1 MTTKNQIFTSVLAGS
16 PLITSEK
23 LVGSENYLSWSA
35 SVELWFMGQGY
46 EDHLVTQEADIPEAK
61 GLYTN
66 DIQRLYKV
74 ASAIVHLS
82 QQDLDLSTYIGQ
94 IASLKEQFLTV
105 MPLTPDVGAQQTQL
119 DKFFMVLTL
128 IGLRPDLEPIC
139 DQILGSSSVSSLDD
153 VFARLLRI
161 SSTQTLPSDSASD
174 SSMLVSQTTSRGG
187 RSGTRGRGQRPH
199 CTIAINL
206 ATLAIVAISYMEDL
220 LALPIWPSPLIL
232 RCLSLRAPPHL
243 RHLRLLLPLLPSL
256 DLFSSITTTSDLPT
270 VTLANGSQTVAKGI
284 GLALPLPSLP
294 LTSVLYTPECPFN
307 LISISKIT
315 ITLNCSIT
323 FSDKLVTLQDRST
336 GKTIGIGHESQ
347 GLYHLTSDSSPAV
360 CISTD
365 APLLIHNRL
374 GHPSLSKFQK
384 MVPRFSTLSSL
395 PCESCQLGKHTRVSF
410 PKRLN
415 NRAKSPFELVHTDV
429 WGPCRTASTLGFQY
443 FVTFIDDYSRSQ
455 FTSFMSHHGILH
467 QSSCAHTPQQ
477 NGVAERK
484 NRHLVETAHSSLPS
498 FPDQPLYF
506 LPPRVFGCTCFVHI
520 LTPGQDKLSA
530 KAMKCLFLGYSRLQK
545 GYRCYSLETHRYFI
559 SADVTFF
566 EDSPFFSTTSE
577 SLPVSEVYHRRP
589 RVVAPLPFPEAPA
602 DSLPI
607 PSASPAPALPSPN
620 DLPIAVRKGTRSTR
634 NPHPIYNF
642 LSYHRLSSPYSAFVS
657 AISSVPLPK
666 STHEA
671 LSHPGWRQAMV
682 DEMAALHSNGTWD
695 LVVLPSGK
703 STVGCRWVYAVK
715 VGPDGQVDRL
725 KARLVAKGYTQVYG
739 SDYGDTFSPVAK
751 IASVRLLLSMAAMCS
766 WPLYQLDI
774 KNAFLHG
781 DLAEEVYMEQPPG
794 LLLRGSLCIYLVV
807 YVDDIVITGSDQ
819 DGIQKLKQHLFTHFQ
834 TKDLGKLKYFLGI
847 EITQSSSGVVLS
859 QRKYALDILEE
870 TGMLD
875 CKPVDTPMDP
885 NVKLVPG
892 QGEPLGDPGRYRRL
906 VGKLN
911 YLTIT
916 RPDISFPVS
925 VVSQF
930 LQSPCDSHWD
940 VVIRI
945 LRYIKSTPGQGVLY
959 ENRGHTQVVGYTD
972 ADWAG
977 SPTDRRS
984 TSGYCVF
991 IGGNLISWKSKKQDV
1006 VARSSAEAEYRAM
1019 ALATCELIWLRHLL
1033 QELRFGKDEQM
1044 KLICDNQA
1052 ALHIA
1057 SNPVFHERT
1066 KHIEVDCHFIREKIA
1081 SGCVATSFV
1090 NSNDQLADIFTKSL
1104 RGPRIKYIC
1113 NKLGAYDVYAPA

>member
-1 MTTKNQIFTSVLAGS
+1 MAQSSDS
-16 PLITSEK
+16 PLPQPPS
-23 LVGSENYLSWSA
+23 SSA
-35 SVELWFMGQGY
+35 SQTSQASIASVAQPGNASACLTHTSSLGPWILDSGAS
-46 EDHLVTQEADIPEAK
+46 DHL
-61 GLYTN
+61 
-66 DIQRLYKV
+66 
-74 ASAIVHLS
+74 
-82 QQDLDLSTYIGQ
+82 
-94 IASLKEQFLTV
+94 
-105 MPLTPDVGAQQTQL
+105 
-119 DKFFMVLTL
+119 
-128 IGLRPDLEPIC
+128 
-139 DQILGSSSVSSLDD
+139 
-153 VFARLLRI
+153 
-161 SSTQTLPSDSASD
+161 
-174 SSMLVSQTTSRGG
+174 
-187 RSGTRGRGQRPH
+187 SG
-199 CTIAINL
+199 NK
-206 ATLAIVAISYMEDL
+206 
-220 LALPIWPSPLIL
+220 
-232 RCLSLRAPPHL
+232 
-243 RHLRLLLPLLPSL
+243 
-256 DLFSSITTTSDLPT
+256 DLFSSITTTSALPT

-307 LISISKIT
+307 LISISKLT
-315 ITLNCSIT
+315 RTLNCSIT
-323 FSDKLVTLQDRST
+323 FSDKFVTLQDRST
-336 GKTIGIGHESQ
+336 GKTIGIGRESQ
-347 GLYHLTSDSSPAV
+347 GLYHLTSDSSAAV

-395 PCESCQLGKHTRVSF
+395 PCESCQLGKHTHVSF

-429 WGPCRTASTLGFQY
+429 RVLVGLPP
-443 FVTFIDDYSRSQ
+443 

-484 NRHLVETAHSSLPS
+484 NRHLVKTARTILLHGNVPFRFWGDVVLTACYLINRMPSSVLHDQIPHSLL

-559 SADVTFF
+559 SADVTFC
-566 EDSPFFSTTSE
+566 ENSPFFSTTSE

-589 RVVAPLPFPEAPA
+589 RVAAPLPFAEAPA
-602 DSLPI
+602 DSLPT
-607 PSASPAPALPSPN
+607 PSASPAPALPSPD
-620 DLPIAVRKGTRSTR
+620 DLPIAIR
-634 NPHPIYNF
+634 
-642 LSYHRLSSPYSAFVS
+642 
-657 AISSVPLPK
+657 K

-671 LSHPGWRQAMV
+671 LSHPGWRQAMM
-682 DEMAALHSNGTWD
+682 DEMAALHSTGTWD

-739 SDYGDTFSPVAK
+739 SDYGETFSPVAK

-781 DLAEEVYMEQPPG
+781 DLVEEVYMEQPPG
-794 LLLRGSLCIYLVV
+794 FVAQGESGLVCRLRRSLYGLKQSPRAWFGLFSSVVQEFGMLCSTSDHSVFYHHNSLGQCIYLVV

-847 EITQSSSGVVLS
+847 EIAQSSSGVVLS

-940 VVIRI
+940 AVIRI

-1006 VARSSAEAEYRAM
+1006 VARSSAEAKYRAM

-1033 QELRFGKDEQM
+1033 RELRFGKDEQM
-1044 KLICDNQA
+1044 TLICDNQA

-1057 SNPVFHERT
+1057 FNPVFHERT

-1113 NKLGAYDVYAPA
+1113 NKLGAYDIYAPA